1 MKKIIIALVVVL
13 ATFASCVKDGK
24 RISTSGSVDDFNV
37 VFLFEA
43 DSVRV
48 YRFYDG
54 GRAVYFTKGG
64 DKIGYTERRLNGK
77 TTEGYDVDVVTYG
90 NHWRTNMVDE

>member
-13 ATFASCVKDGK
+13 ATFASCVKQGK
-24 RISTSGSVDDFNV
+24 PNSTSGSVDDYRV
-37 VFLFEA
+37 EFLFEA

-64 DKIGYTERRLNGK
+64 DKIGYTERVRNGK

-90 NHWRTNMVDE
+90 NHWRTEIIE